1 MKTRYLSIDY
11 LPFRKYHNG
20 SFKLHLAIILSIF
33 IITRF
38 FVLMVIP
45 NTTENKE
52 ELSLE
57 HNVEKILKL
66 LSNYTNTNKKK
77 FTSEYELAMN
87 KSISAKEKQPIH
99 KKENEES
106 EKLFSTNKYKQ
117 QQKGETKENWL
128 DNQFLLI
135 LEECSRHKVYYIENK
150 ALQNKTIFNN
160 QEDWIHYRHWEDK
173 EILMNIETGQAT
185 RSKRITCWTWTEP
198 HSALTPIMFW

>member
-1 MKTRYLSIDY
+1 
-11 LPFRKYHNG
+11 
-20 SFKLHLAIILSIF
+20 
-33 IITRF
+33 
-38 FVLMVIP
+38 MVIP

-117 QQKGETKENWL
+117 QQKGETKEN
-128 DNQFLLI
+128 
-135 LEECSRHKVYYIENK
+135 
-150 ALQNKTIFNN
+150 
-160 QEDWIHYRHWEDK
+160 
-173 EILMNIETGQAT
+173 
-185 RSKRITCWTWTEP
+185 
-198 HSALTPIMFW
+198 